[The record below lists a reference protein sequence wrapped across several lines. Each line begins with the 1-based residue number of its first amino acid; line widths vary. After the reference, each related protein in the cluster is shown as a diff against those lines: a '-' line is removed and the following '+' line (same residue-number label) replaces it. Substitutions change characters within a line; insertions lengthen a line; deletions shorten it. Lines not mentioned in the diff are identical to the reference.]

1 MMRETPVKFFYGIPN
16 SQNPSGCTYSQ
27 DRRRE
32 IAEMLKGTNTVFYED
47 DAFGEL
53 FFDGKPRSAGE
64 TLSSRKC
71 RDLRIVLQDHR
82 TGHADRVAVRPA

>member
-53 FFDGKPRSAGE
+53 FFDGKPR
-64 TLSSRKC
+64 
-71 RDLRIVLQDHR
+71 LR
-82 TGHADRVAVRPA
+82 